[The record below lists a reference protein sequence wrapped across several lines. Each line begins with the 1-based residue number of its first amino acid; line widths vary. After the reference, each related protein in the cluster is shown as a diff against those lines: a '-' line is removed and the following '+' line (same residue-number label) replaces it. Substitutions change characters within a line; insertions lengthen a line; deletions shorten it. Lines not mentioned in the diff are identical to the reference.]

1 MREQRVSGA
10 IARLGRAAAVGGLI
24 GLAIVALL
32 SGSDRQAREFPSSPS
47 YVGWPYDT
55 GAARAKALLAF
66 VRTGPASA
74 IPYARRAILSDPISA
89 QAVSILG
96 RSQLYAQQFSA
107 ANRSFSV
114 SGQLGWR
121 ETMTQIYWLDQAL
134 LGGDYQIG
142 AQRLDAILRQAPL
155 TEERDRFVS
164 AIAATPEGRAAL
176 ADRLKLA
183 PIWAKPLMSE
193 VWHLPADQ
201 VLQRVDLMRRT
212 GKGVWACADSEK
224 ISQRLIDLGLIDE
237 AQSVWRLNCGT
248 SHSLVY
254 DGSFE
259 HFDTLKTTT
268 AFDWQLFNRG
278 DANISIAQ
286 DPSGNRSLALEVTA
300 SITLPIVRQFV
311 VLKPGRYRLVWHTP
325 DTPQSQ
331 TKGLRVSLTCKS
343 DLSFALGGMVIA
355 GESDAWYQDFS
366 IGNDCAGR
374 QLIFW
379 LAPHLPVH
387 LDDVSLDAIG

>member
-121 ETMTQIYWLDQAL
+121 DTMTQIYWLDQAL
-134 LGGDYQIG
+134 QGGDYQIG

-268 AFDWQLFNRG
+268 
-278 DANISIAQ
+278 
-286 DPSGNRSLALEVTA
+286 EVTA